1 MSTIADVAARA
12 GVSKATASRALS
24 GGGYVSAATRA
35 KVQAAAAALDYI
47 GHSSA
52 MSLATG
58 RSLSVGVI
66 MPAMDRWFFAE
77 LLAGI
82 QDGLLASGLDL
93 VLYGIQEGTPRRALL
108 FEEVLP
114 RRRLDG
120 IIAVGIQPSAHEL
133 ERLMLV
139 ESPLVC
145 VGAYRSDVSAVTI
158 DDESAARVATEHLID
173 LGHRDIVFL
182 GGKTDAAL
190 HAFGDDR
197 RLAGYRAAMAAA
209 GLGDR
214 IRHADGEP
222 TMPGGYEAAV
232 RLLGDR
238 QNRPTAL
245 VAVCDE
251 AAIGAVI
258 ATRRLGISVPAELS
272 VIGIDDHQHAE
283 MFALTTMRQQPR
295 VQGLTAVELLLQR
308 TKDPDAAPEQRV
320 LPSELVVRAS
330 TAVPRG

>member
-35 KVQAAAAALDYI
+35 RVQAAAAALDYI

-66 MPAMDRWFFAE
+66 MPALDRWFFAE

-82 QDGLLASGLDL
+82 QEGLLPSGRDL
-93 VLYGIQEGTPRRALL
+93 VLYGIQEGTVERAHL
-108 FEEVLP
+108 FEAVLP

-133 ERLMLV
+133 ERLLLV
-139 ESPLVC
+139 ESTLVC
-145 VGAYRSDVSAVTI
+145 VGAYRGDVSAVTI
-158 DDESAARVATEHLID
+158 DDEGAARVATEHLIE
-173 LGHRDIVFL
+173 LGHRDIAFL
-182 GGKTDAAL
+182 GGTADAAL

-209 GLGDR
+209 GLDDR
-214 IRHADGEP
+214 IRHADGAP

-238 QNRPTAL
+238 QGRPTAL

-251 AAIGAVI
+251 AAIGAIV

-272 VIGIDDHQHAE
+272 VVGIDDHEHAE
-283 MFALTTMRQQPR
+283 MFALTTMRQQPHI
-295 VQGLTAVELLLQR
+295 QGLRAVELLQER
-308 TKDPDAAPEQRV
+308 TEHPHAAPVQRM
-320 LPSELVVRAS
+320 LSSELVVRAS
-330 TAVPRG
+330 TAAPRG